1 MDDTS
6 KQKPFMKLTSKQKPI
21 VISILI
27 NILLP
32 FLIKPFASDIQ
43 ITPPN
48 GAASLEFFGQL
59 MHMFVHHA
67 QVPIASSL
75 IVAIIVAASNYLAKY
90 I

>member
-1 MDDTS
+1 
-6 KQKPFMKLTSKQKPI
+6 MKLTSKQKPI

-32 FLIKPFASDIQ
+32 FLIKLFASDIQ

-48 GAASLEFFGQL
+48 GGASLEFFGQL

>member
-1 MDDTS
+1 MKFTS
-6 KQKPFMKLTSKQKPI
+6 QQKPI

-43 ITPPN
+43 ITPPT
-48 GAASLEFFGQL
+48 GAVNLEFIDQV

-75 IVAIIVAASNYLAKY
+75 IVAIIVAASNDLVKY

>member
-1 MDDTS
+1 MNDSS
-6 KQKPFMKLTSKQKPI
+6 KEKPLMKLTSKQKPI

-32 FLIKPFASDIQ
+32 FLIKPFATKIQ
-43 ITPPN
+43 IKPPN
-48 GAASLEFFGQL
+48 GAASLKFFDQV

-75 IVAIIVAASNYLAKY
+75 IVAIIVAASNYFVRY
-90 I
+90 M

>member
-1 MDDTS
+1 
-6 KQKPFMKLTSKQKPI
+6 MKLTSQQKPI

-43 ITPPN
+43 ITPPT
-48 GAASLEFFGQL
+48 GAANLKFIDQV

-75 IVAIIVAASNYLAKY
+75 IVAIIVAASNYLVRY
-90 I
+90 M

>member
-1 MDDTS
+1 
-6 KQKPFMKLTSKQKPI
+6 MKLTSKQKPI

-43 ITPPN
+43 IKPPN

>member
-1 MDDTS
+1 MNDSS
-6 KQKPFMKLTSKQKPI
+6 KEKPLMKLTSKQKPI

-32 FLIKPFASDIQ
+32 FLIKPFASEIQ

-48 GAASLEFFGQL
+48 GAASLKFFDQV

-75 IVAIIVAASNYLAKY
+75 IVAIIVAASNDLVKY
-90 I
+90 F

>member
-1 MDDTS
+1 MKFTS
-6 KQKPFMKLTSKQKPI
+6 QQKPI

-32 FLIKPFASDIQ
+32 YLIIPFASEIQ

-48 GAASLEFFGQL
+48 GATSLKFIDQI

-75 IVAIIVAASNYLAKY
+75 IVAIIVAASNYLVRY
-90 I
+90 M

>member
-1 MDDTS
+1 MKFTS
-6 KQKPFMKLTSKQKPI
+6 QQKPI

-43 ITPPN
+43 ITPPT
-48 GAASLEFFGQL
+48 GAANLQFIDQV

>member
-1 MDDTS
+1 MKFTS
-6 KQKPFMKLTSKQKPI
+6 QQKPI

-43 ITPPN
+43 ITPPT
-48 GAASLEFFGQL
+48 GAVNLEFIDQV

-75 IVAIIVAASNYLAKY
+75 IVAIIVAASNYLVRY
-90 I
+90 M

>member
-1 MDDTS
+1 MKFTS
-6 KQKPFMKLTSKQKPI
+6 QQKPI

-43 ITPPN
+43 ITPPT
-48 GAASLEFFGQL
+48 GAVNLEFIDQV

>member
-1 MDDTS
+1 MN
-6 KQKPFMKLTSKQKPI
+6 PI

-32 FLIKPFASDIQ
+32 LLIKPFANKIQ
-43 ITPPN
+43 ISPPN
-48 GAASLEFFGQL
+48 GAASLKFFDQV

-75 IVAIIVAASNYLAKY
+75 IVAIIVAASIHLNKKY
-90 I
+90 R

>member
-1 MDDTS
+1 
-6 KQKPFMKLTSKQKPI
+6 MKLTSKQKPI

-43 ITPPN
+43 VKPPN
-48 GAASLEFFGQL
+48 GGASLEFFGQL